1 MILLELSGSSI
12 GRRAWSATI
21 DFWNSGPLNGFLLLM
36 VFLSTVFVPLG
47 CGRDPKADATTE
59 LAASF
64 EDSPAREDAIKANTA
79 FEQGRYKESL
89 QLLHKVVSRGDLT
102 ERQRK
107 AISGLVGQVLQAVHD
122 DPKLS
127 ADPQIHRL
135 MELLILRTMGEP

>member
-1 MILLELSGSSI
+1 MVLSRSYVSRIDCSI
-12 GRRAWSATI
+12 RLGFA
-21 DFWNSGPLNGFLLLM
+21 NSGLRNGVLSFA
-36 VFLSTVFVPLG
+36 VFLSVMLLLTG

-64 EDSPAREDAIKANTA
+64 EESPAREDAIKANTA

-89 QLLHKVVSRGDLT
+89 QLLHKVVSRTDLT
-102 ERQRK
+102 ERQKK